1 MTLAPSPRRPFIVSI
16 LLLIALLVG
25 SQIASANDITIE
37 GPIDAV
43 QGSLITVGG
52 LVLDLSNVDDDDDED
67 LRVGQ
72 RFSGT
77 IRQVNG
83 VWVVQQITALDGIT
97 VSSNQSNNS
106 SNNSSNNTS
115 NNTSNDDDDD
125 VILVIE
131 GPIEAIG
138 DQVITIHD
146 IEVNITNIIITNL
159 QIGNVVRVEGRWC
172 DDDDDDEDDCGFGS
186 SVEIVAVK
194 LVNYDDDNDDDKGS
208 NDDDDDNGSS
218 NQSNNSSSNQS
229 NNSSNNSSNDNDD
242 DDDDDDNS
250 NSSNNDDDDDD
261 DDGSDDDDD

>member
-1 MTLAPSPRRPFIVSI
+1 MTLAPSPRRPFIMSI

-106 SNNSSNNTS
+106 SNNTFS
-115 NNTSNDDDDD
+115 DDDDD

-159 QIGNVVRVEGRWC
+159 QIGNIVRVEGRWC
-172 DDDDDDEDDCGFGS
+172 DDDDDDDDDCGFGS

-194 LVNYDDDNDDDKGS
+194 LENYDDDDDDDDNSS

-229 NNSSNNSSNDNDD
+229 NNSSNNTSNDNDD
-242 DDDDDDNS
+242 DDDDGDDDNS
-250 NSSNNDDDDDD
+250 SNDD

>member
-1 MTLAPSPRRPFIVSI
+1 MTLAPSPRRSFIVSI

-37 GPIDAV
+37 GPIDSV

-52 LVLDLSNVDDDDDED
+52 LVLDLSNVDDDDDDD

-97 VSSNQSNNS
+97 VSSNQNNNSSNNT

-115 NNTSNDDDDD
+115 NNTSSDDDDD

-159 QIGNVVRVEGRWC
+159 QIGNIVRVEGRWC
-172 DDDDDDEDDCGFGS
+172 DDDDDDDDDCGFGS

-194 LVNYDDDNDDDKGS
+194 LVNY
-208 NDDDDDNGSS
+208 DDDDDNGSS

-229 NNSSNNSSNDNDD
+229 NNSSNNTSNDNDD
-242 DDDDDDNS
+242 DDDDGSDDDDNS
-250 NSSNNDDDDDD
+250 NSSNDDDDDD

>member
-1 MTLAPSPRRPFIVSI
+1 MTIAPSPRRPFIVSI

-25 SQIASANDITIE
+25 SQIASANDITVE

-52 LVLDLSNVDDDDDED
+52 LVLDLSNVDDDDD

-97 VSSNQSNNS
+97 VSSNQSDNS

-115 NNTSNDDDDD
+115 NNTSSDDDDD

-172 DDDDDDEDDCGFGS
+172 DDDDDDDDDCGFGS

-194 LVNYDDDNDDDKGS
+194 LVNYDDDNDDDNSS

-229 NNSSNNSSNDNDD
+229 NNSSNNTSNDNDD
-242 DDDDDDNS
+242 DDDDGDDDNS
-250 NSSNNDDDDDD
+250 NSSNDDDDD